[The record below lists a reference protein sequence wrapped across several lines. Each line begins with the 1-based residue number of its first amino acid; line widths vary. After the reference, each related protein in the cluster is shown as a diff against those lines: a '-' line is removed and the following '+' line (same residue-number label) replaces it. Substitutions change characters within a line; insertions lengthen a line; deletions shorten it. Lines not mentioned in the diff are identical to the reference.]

1 MTAQVQAENLPTPIC
16 TVKVP
21 QTTPWVQ
28 LDFEQTSI
36 LFSYG
41 RPVGISHKNEVFVLA
56 SNKATTK
63 HLNRWRDFRAH
74 KEVSQEQFNNIF
86 RVAVRTALMETK

>member
-1 MTAQVQAENLPTPIC
+1 MTAPVQADIPAPIC
-16 TVKVP
+16 SVKVA

-28 LDFEQTSI
+28 LDIGQTSI

-56 SNKATTK
+56 SNKSTTK

-74 KEVSQEQFNNIF
+74 KEVPQGSFDTIL
-86 RVAVRTALMETK
+86 RVAVTTALKEIK